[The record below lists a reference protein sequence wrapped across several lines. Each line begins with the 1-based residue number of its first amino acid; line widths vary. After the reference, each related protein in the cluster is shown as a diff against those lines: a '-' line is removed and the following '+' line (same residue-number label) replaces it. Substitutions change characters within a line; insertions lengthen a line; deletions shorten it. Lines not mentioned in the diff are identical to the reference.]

1 MHLDVIDLRKFYY
14 RTKLGRIVQRALRD
28 KVERLFGD
36 TKGQTILG
44 YGFAAP
50 MLRPFLKSSRRVIC
64 LMPGQQGVMPWPE
77 GQLNRSV
84 LTPEISW
91 PLATGVVDKM
101 VILHGLETSNN
112 QNGLLEEIWRVLG
125 PGGRVLIIVPNRS
138 GLWARSEKTPFGY
151 GQPYSVSQLETQLRI
166 HKFSVERHM
175 SAMFFPPSHKPF
187 WLKVSK
193 YLEGVGLRGVIPLAS
208 GVIIIEATK
217 QIYARPKSGLGATVK
232 NPLGGVLRGIKAPT
246 GKPIKGYNPQRE
258 T

>member
-28 KVERLFGD
+28 NVERLFGD
-36 TKGQTILG
+36 TKGQTVVG

-91 PLATGVVDKM
+91 PLANGIVDKM

-112 QNGLLEEIWRVLG
+112 QNGLLEEIWRVLMTTYVILDFATLMIYG
-125 PGGRVLIIVPNRS
+125 FAAQKVSVWLKSNPKTLNTISACVLLIIALYV
-138 GLWARSEKTPFGY
+138 GI
-151 GQPYSVSQLETQLRI
+151 SQN
-166 HKFSVERHM
+166 
-175 SAMFFPPSHKPF
+175 
-187 WLKVSK
+187 
-193 YLEGVGLRGVIPLAS
+193 Y
-208 GVIIIEATK
+208 
-217 QIYARPKSGLGATVK
+217 
-232 NPLGGVLRGIKAPT
+232 
-246 GKPIKGYNPQRE
+246 
-258 T
+258 

>member
-28 KVERLFGD
+28 KVER
-36 TKGQTILG
+36 
-44 YGFAAP
+44 
-50 MLRPFLKSSRRVIC
+50 

-246 GKPIKGYNPQRE
+246 GKPIKGYNFIIYFP
-258 T
+258 TNDY

>member
-112 QNGLLEEIWRVLG
+112 QN
-125 PGGRVLIIVPNRS
+125 
-138 GLWARSEKTPFGY
+138 
-151 GQPYSVSQLETQLRI
+151 
-166 HKFSVERHM
+166 
-175 SAMFFPPSHKPF
+175 
-187 WLKVSK
+187 
-193 YLEGVGLRGVIPLAS
+193 
-208 GVIIIEATK
+208 
-217 QIYARPKSGLGATVK
+217 
-232 NPLGGVLRGIKAPT
+232 
-246 GKPIKGYNPQRE
+246 
-258 T
+258 